1 VSSVVQQLVTAL
13 VAGGRGADD
22 YSALATVLFGLSGL
36 GEEIGTPQ
44 R

>member
-13 VAGGRGADD
+13 VAGGRGPDD

-36 GEEIGTPQ
+36 GEEIGTPH

>member
-13 VAGGRGADD
+13 VAEGRGEDD

-36 GEEIGTPQ
+36 DDRIESVAD
-44 R
+44 